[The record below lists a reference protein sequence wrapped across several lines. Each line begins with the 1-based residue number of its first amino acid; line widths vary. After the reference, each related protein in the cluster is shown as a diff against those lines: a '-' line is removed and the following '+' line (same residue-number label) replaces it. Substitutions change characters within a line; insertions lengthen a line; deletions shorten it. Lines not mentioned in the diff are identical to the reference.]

1 MPKRRRKKKRKT
13 KEKERERA
21 TDRELA
27 ASNTGWISLLSEHR
41 WTAEGEG
48 ESEVGGEGGGEEG
61 KVVSRSVETK
71 HQELQWRQMLVW
83 EPLSKVRPHRWGRCK
98 KQGQVQDQGME
109 ERQEEEV
116 EQEEG
121 EGGGGTRAEA
131 RVGEEVKMRTG
142 EEEGEGG
149 EEEGG
154 GRERD
159 GGEGTEGGVQKIE
172 SAFASLEIS
181 AEAGAPAAA
190 QQQGDAATT
199 GGGGGRRDPTDGKGK
214 GKGGGGVKGG
224 NRPQQQVEGA
234 SGVRESVPADGAS
247 PAKHKKDSR
256 KKRWEVVD
264 NFMGLAS
271 FPPSLPPSLPAPSPS
286 IKRTLPPHSCFLP
299 CARCRVQ
306 TLAAQCPHPRQ
317 QSHIP
322 LNPNHKTI
330 LNRQRGSER
339 RKAQGR
345 HCSPRWWRKTGRRG

>member
-1 MPKRRRKKKRKT
+1 MPQRRRKKKRKT

-121 EGGGGTRAEA
+121 EGGGGTRAEV

-142 EEEGEGG
+142 EEEGEEG
-149 EEEGG
+149 EEEGRAG
-154 GRERD
+154 KETEEKAQRVECKRLNLRLLPWKYLLKQEHQQQHNSKGLQQRLVVVGRGETPPMERARAK
-159 GGEGTEGGVQKIE
+159 GEG
-172 SAFASLEIS
+172 
-181 AEAGAPAAA
+181 
-190 QQQGDAATT
+190 
-199 GGGGGRRDPTDGKGK
+199 
-214 GKGGGGVKGG
+214 
-224 NRPQQQVEGA
+224 
-234 SGVRESVPADGAS
+234 
-247 PAKHKKDSR
+247 
-256 KKRWEVVD
+256 
-264 NFMGLAS
+264 
-271 FPPSLPPSLPAPSPS
+271 
-286 IKRTLPPHSCFLP
+286 
-299 CARCRVQ
+299 
-306 TLAAQCPHPRQ
+306 
-317 QSHIP
+317 
-322 LNPNHKTI
+322 
-330 LNRQRGSER
+330 GSKEE
-339 RKAQGR
+339 
-345 HCSPRWWRKTGRRG
+345 TGRSSR